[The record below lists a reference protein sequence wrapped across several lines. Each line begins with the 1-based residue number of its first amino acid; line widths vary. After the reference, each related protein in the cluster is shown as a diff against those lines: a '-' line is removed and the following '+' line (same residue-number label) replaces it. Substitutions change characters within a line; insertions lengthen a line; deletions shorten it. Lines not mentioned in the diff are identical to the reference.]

1 MQTLLSKFLIFFI
14 GNFMLCTVFALVQVF
29 QQGGIAQS
37 ACCLRY
43 FFGFKTGKYE
53 IKA

>member
-1 MQTLLSKFLIFFI
+1 
-14 GNFMLCTVFALVQVF
+14 MLCTVFALVQVF
-29 QQGGIAQS
+29 QQGGVS
-37 ACCLRY
+37 RGLHVVYVY

>member
-1 MQTLLSKFLIFFI
+1 
-14 GNFMLCTVFALVQVF
+14 MLCTVFALVQVF
-29 QQGGIAQS
+29 QQGVSRG
-37 ACCLRY
+37 LHVVYVY